1 MADRAVRRW
10 TTPAAALLVAA
21 GTLAL
26 MVATEPRLAMVWDE
40 GYTLGREERV
50 WSWCLAL
57 RDPSAFAE
65 TGHPPAKFQYGELIE
80 DTRREPLASEI
91 DTKSKL
97 FSPRII
103 AWFWPFAREEPHGH
117 PPFYA
122 IVGVAGDY
130 VAGQIGDVIDV
141 MSAFGLNHP
150 WDGRTGELSRARFGP
165 MVVFSLAAGAIFGAF
180 LRRWGFWPALAA
192 AGAWV
197 FQPHLF
203 ALGHYAGYDAILSA
217 LWVGAILAFCR
228 AVITGGEKRERAWWP
243 GAIVFGILC
252 GWAADT
258 KLTGWFLPLPFIA
271 WTFLVRSRRGLFT
284 LALGGFVA
292 VLTLYVFN
300 PPWWG
305 DPVVGPIRFLQSN
318 LSRSKTIPIRTM
330 FLGTIYRTPIES
342 LPPYNT
348 LVWTAIAT
356 PIGFLA
362 LSLIGSVRAIRDRAA
377 SDPLPTLALAHWLF
391 LLILRALPH
400 TPGHDGVRQFLP
412 AFGCLALVAGVGAT
426 QVVAWSRKWGRIFI
440 AMAVAEGAASVALM
454 MPVPLSYFSP
464 IVGGLPGA
472 AKIGMEPTYYWD
484 ALSASALERLAA
496 ETPESKSVA
505 FSTFPTSW
513 LHLKSIGAMR
523 FNLFP
528 IDRKPSKWYVV
539 QNRPGEFDKLH
550 RDLVR
555 TLGPKHVLVEKL
567 GVPLVWAF
575 PYDDVEKLRSA
586 PPRGP
591 TP

>member
-1 MADRAVRRW
+1 MAERAARRW
-10 TTPAAALLVAA
+10 KAPAAALLVAA

-50 WSWCLAL
+50 WTWLQAL
-57 RDPSAFAE
+57 RDPSAFAKSWGQHWE
-65 TGHPPAKFQYGELIE
+65 GERLVEEKKAPPLAAQI
-80 DTRREPLASEI
+80 DTRA
-91 DTKSKL
+91 KL
-97 FSPRII
+97 FSTANI

-122 IVGVAGDY
+122 IVGLAGDALTWKLAE
-130 VAGQIGDVIDV
+130 VLDVLTV
-141 MSAFGLNHP
+141 QGLRHP
-150 WDGRTGELSRARFGP
+150 WGRELSRARFGP
-165 MVVFSLAAGAIFGAF
+165 MVAFSLAAGAIFGAF
-180 LRRWGFWPALAA
+180 LRRAGFWPALAA

-197 FQPHLF
+197 FHPHLF

-217 LWVGAILAFCR
+217 LWVGAILAFSR
-228 AVITGGEKRERAWWP
+228 AVGHGRVWWP
-243 GAIVFGILC
+243 SAILFGILC

-271 WTFLVRSRRGLFT
+271 WTFLTRSRRGLFT
-284 LALGGFVA
+284 LALGGAIA
-292 VLTLYVFN
+292 VVTLYLFN

-305 DPVVGPIRFLQSN
+305 DPVGGPIRFLQSN
-318 LSRSKTIPIRTM
+318 LSRARTIPINVQ
-330 FLGTIYRTPIES
+330 FLGTIYRTPIQS

-356 PIGFLA
+356 PVGFLLLA
-362 LSLIGSVRAIRDRAA
+362 LIGSVRAIRDRAS
-377 SDPLPTLALAHWLF
+377 SDPLPILALAHWLM

-412 AFGCLALVAGVGAT
+412 AFGCLALVAGVGAAW
-426 QVVAWSRKWGRIFI
+426 VVARWRTWGRILVAI
-440 AMAVAEGAASVALM
+440 ALAEGAASVAVM

-472 AKIGMEPTYYWD
+472 AAIGMEPTYYWD
-484 ALSASALERLAA
+484 ALSASAARPPRE
-496 ETPESKSVA
+496 ETHEWDSVA

-513 LHLKSIGAMR
+513 LHLRYTGEIR
-523 FNLFP
+523 FHLYR
-528 IDRKPSKWYVV
+528 IDRQPPAWYVV
-539 QNRPGEFDKLH
+539 QNRPGDM
-550 RDLVR
+550 RPVDRRLVR
-555 TLGPKHVLVEKL
+555 EIGPRHVLVEKL

-575 PYDDVEKLRSA
+575 PYEEFEKRMPASA
-586 PPRGP
+586 PRGAIR
-591 TP
+591 